1 MVVVDLVS
9 LAPLLIILLTHVL
22 NSLIVLHESFF
33 VMNLGFY
40 WGETKVL
47 SLVLN

>member
-22 NSLIVLHESFF
+22 NSLILHESFF